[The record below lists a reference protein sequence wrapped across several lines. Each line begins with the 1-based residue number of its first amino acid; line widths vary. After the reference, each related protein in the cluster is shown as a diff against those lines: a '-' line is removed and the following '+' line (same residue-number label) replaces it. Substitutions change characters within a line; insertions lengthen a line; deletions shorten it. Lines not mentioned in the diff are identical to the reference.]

1 MMNIPIEV
9 QDDRYVEIAK
19 MLAARRRDLLND
31 LRDRKRDARDVSMK
45 ELDVRDDGEISEAD
59 TQEEI
64 EFALLEMKADMLS
77 RITTALHRLAD
88 GTYGQCLDCGDD
100 IAAQRLKALPFALRC
115 KSCEEARESA
125 ERLERIASQQRRQP
139 ADVTYDVTR

>member
-1 MMNIPIEV
+1 MMNAPIEV

-19 MLAARRRDLLND
+19 MLVARRRDLLND
-31 LRDRKRDARDVSMK
+31 VQHRKRDARTVSMK

-64 EFALLEMKADMLS
+64 EFALLEIKADMLN

-88 GTYGQCLDCGDD
+88 GAYGRCLDCGDD
-100 IAAQRLKALPFALRC
+100 IGAHRLKALPFALRC
-115 KSCEEARESA
+115 KYCEEARES
-125 ERLERIASQQRRQP
+125 EQRRERIAAQRQQP
-139 ADVTYDVTR
+139 AAIAFGVTR